1 MSQVWRIGSQLKSKL
16 GLIFALHLVKTAKK
30 TQVKLTS
37 LTSSLYRKRPTTR
50 MRRKRK
56 TTLLTKLRQRQFLRK
71 IPMTKKV
78 QKRLLL
84 KVIESPKKMRILKH

>member
-1 MSQVWRIGSQLKSKL
+1 
-16 GLIFALHLVKTAKK
+16 
-30 TQVKLTS
+30 
-37 LTSSLYRKRPTTR
+37 